1 MHSCIG
7 LVEIKNH
14 FMRKLFLVVA
24 PLLAAVFSFAQNGGK
39 VEGRTSFF
47 AEGGGP
53 GILFSTNIDQRFN
66 QSNLG
71 IGARVGIGFVTAWT
85 DNYDPVTGY
94 YYNGKQSSVITV
106 PVQFNYI
113 FGKPNTPHSFEV
125 GAGATYVGKKLDI
138 MDFYQERRTNLFGT
152 FSFMYRRQ
160 PKNGGVSW
168 RIGFTPLFAKGYI
181 QPFGGVS
188 IGYNF

>member
-1 MHSCIG
+1 
-7 LVEIKNH
+7 
-14 FMRKLFLVVA
+14 MRKLFFAVA
-24 PLLAAVFSFAQNGGK
+24 LLFVAVFSFAQNSGK

-71 IGARVGIGFVTAWT
+71 IGGRVGIGFVTAWT

-106 PVQFNYI
+106 PVQLN
-113 FGKPNTPHSFEV
+113 
-125 GAGATYVGKKLDI
+125 
-138 MDFYQERRTNLFGT
+138 
-152 FSFMYRRQ
+152 
-160 PKNGGVSW
+160 
-168 RIGFTPLFAKGYI
+168 
-181 QPFGGVS
+181 
-188 IGYNF
+188 